1 MSKNKLSGDQS
12 SQPPAESQIEAW
24 FGAFQPRPGRD
35 FYRRM
40 QDAPWAESR
49 MRDQK
54 STLASWLSGLR
65 ARHAL
70 IAAIVV
76 LLVLVT
82 ATLAIPSLRAVAG
95 QIMLYFAPAQA
106 DQFSLQV
113 TVPPTGEA
121 GAFASIPDYAL
132 TLSQAG
138 ELAGYP
144 LKQIHSPPPGFAF
157 TGAHFEPALRSVAL
171 RYQSGGAA
179 LYLTQRPLG
188 EVEEVHTIAPGAV
201 VETVQVG
208 EAYAEYVTGGWRLNP
223 GDGPSLATAT
233 PGTQVGLDLSWDPDL
248 PQQTLRWQQ
257 DGMLY
262 ELRFTGHPPLT
273 LHELTQIAANIG

>member
-1 MSKNKLSGDQS
+1 MSAKKLPQDQES
-12 SQPPAESQIEAW
+12 HPPGETQIEAL
-24 FGAFQPRPGRD
+24 FAAFKPRPGQD
-35 FYRRM
+35 FHRRM
-40 QDAPWAESR
+40 QTAPWNEALAPG
-49 MRDQK
+49 QK
-54 STLASWLSGLR
+54 PRLASWLSGLPAR
-65 ARHAL
+65 AVL
-70 IAAIVV
+70 VAAAVT
-76 LLVLVT
+76 LLLLVT

-106 DQFSLQV
+106 DQLSLQV

-171 RYQSGGAA
+171 RYQSANAA

-188 EVEEVHTIAPGAV
+188 EVEEVHSIAPGAV

-208 EAYAEYVTGGWRLNP
+208 QAYAEYVTGGWRLNP
-223 GDGPSLATAT
+223 GTGPNLATAT
-233 PGTQVGLDLSWDPDL
+233 LGTQVSLDLSWDPDL
-248 PQQTLRWQQ
+248 PQQTLRWQA

-262 ELRFTGHPPLT
+262 ELRYAGTSPLT
-273 LHELTQIAANIG
+273 QTELTQIAANIG